1 MKIEPYFIVI
11 FVINGNSSVN
21 YPIGLHTDVLK
32 NVLYI
37 YTLWQ
42 WFPNEKF
49 GSSISELGICW
60 RTLSFLLVQ

>member
-1 MKIEPYFIVI
+1 MWLEKVFWLGMKIEPYFIVI

-37 YTLWQ
+37 YTL
-42 WFPNEKF
+42 
-49 GSSISELGICW
+49 
-60 RTLSFLLVQ
+60 